1 MATVSGLS
9 ENHLA
14 AAASK
19 AKSAERFLVAA
30 VLAITAA
37 TYAATVRFE
46 FVYDDQGQI
55 VENPLVQSWRFVP
68 QYFKGHVWQQLAPNA
83 LGNYYRPLNVLWF
96 RLNDALF
103 GLRPAG
109 WHATAILLHV
119 LATLLAYLV
128 ARELVSRPVVA
139 ATAALIFGVHPMRHE
154 VVAWVSGTTESL
166 WAVFCFGA
174 FLAYLQSRKKDRSRW
189 LAVSAVLYAAALL
202 AKETAIVLPAL
213 VFAHAWIYGSDVE
226 GKPLSWPQRVGKAA
240 NAALVY
246 VPVAIAYVGV
256 RLSVLQ
262 GFAHAVTTIPPRQVA
277 LTLPSVLVFYLRQ
290 WCVPIQFAEFYA
302 LPVVTRLDLRQVVLP
317 ALVLMAFA
325 ALLWVV
331 RKKLG
336 PREVAFAAAWM
347 IIPLLP
353 ALDLGIFPRGQLVH
367 DRYFYFPSFG
377 AALLVA
383 LLLDKLTDWD
393 RGPVVFGQPRAL
405 ILAVLGV
412 IVALCYSSA
421 NAASYWQDDLTL
433 FKSAYATDPS
443 NALVRNN
450 LAIELARRMDYDEA
464 IPMLR
469 QVLVDEPNNWLANY
483 NLGRVYYNLGQ
494 MNGAEHYLARAQQI
508 NPELPDSYLQLGLVA
523 LRTNHLDIA
532 EADMRK
538 ASELRPLEPKI
549 HFALGVTLETR
560 GNCAEA
566 RPEFEQAL
574 ALQPGFAQAQ
584 EQLNKC
590 TATLA
595 GNGVTPSAHNVVPG
609 GNAGLDPA
617 SLSGTSR

>member
-1 MATVSGLS
+1 MATEFGLS

-19 AKSAERFLVAA
+19 ANSAERFLVAF
-30 VLAITAA
+30 VLGITAA

-68 QYFKGHVWQQLAPNA
+68 QYFKGHVWQQLAPNS

-119 LATLLAYLV
+119 LATFLAYLV
-128 ARELVSRPVVA
+128 ARELTSRPVVA
-139 ATAALIFGVHPMRHE
+139 AAAALIFGVHPMRHE

-174 FLAYLQSRKKDRSRW
+174 FLAYLQSRKRDRSRW

-213 VFAHAWIYGSDVE
+213 VFAHAWIYGPDAE
-226 GKPLSWPQRVGKAA
+226 GTANSRPQRAAKAA
-240 NAALVY
+240 STALVY

-262 GFAHAVTTIPPRQVA
+262 GFAHSVTVISLRQVA
-277 LTLPSVLVFYLRQ
+277 FTLPSVLFFYLRQ
-290 WCVPIQFAEFYA
+290 WFVPIHFAEFYA
-302 LPVVTRLDLRQVVLP
+302 LPVVTRFGLGQVVLP
-317 ALVLMAFA
+317 GLVLAAFA
-325 ALLWVV
+325 ALLWLV

-336 PREVAFAAAWM
+336 PREVGFATVWM
-347 IIPLLP
+347 IISLLP
-353 ALDLGIFPRGQLVH
+353 ALDLGIFPSGQLVH

-377 AALLVA
+377 AALLLA

-405 ILAVLGV
+405 TLALLGV
-412 IVALCYSSA
+412 IIVLCYSSA

-433 FKSAYATDPS
+433 FRSAYATDPG

-450 LAIELARRMDYDEA
+450 LAIELARRMDYGEA

-494 MNGAEHYLARAQQI
+494 LDGAEHYLERAQQI
-508 NPELPDSYLQLGLVA
+508 NPALPDSYLQLGLVA
-523 LRTNHLDIA
+523 LRTNHLDVA
-532 EADMRK
+532 EANMRK
-538 ASELRPLEPKI
+538 AVELRPLEPKI

-566 RPEFEQAL
+566 RPEFQQAL
-574 ALQPGFAQAQ
+574 ALQPSFAQAQ

-590 TATLA
+590 TASLA
-595 GNGVTPSAHNVVPG
+595 GNGTTPSARSGAPG

-617 SLSGTSR
+617 SLSGTLR